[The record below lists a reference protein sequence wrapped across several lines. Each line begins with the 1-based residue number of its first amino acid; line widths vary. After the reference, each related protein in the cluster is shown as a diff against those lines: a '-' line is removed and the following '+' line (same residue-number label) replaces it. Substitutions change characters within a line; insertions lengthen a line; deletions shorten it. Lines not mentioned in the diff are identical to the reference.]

1 MKKRHEQKLVLVSII
16 VFILLNIPIILLFD
30 QSDKVMGIPMI
41 YTYIFMVWIAS
52 IITTFFVVKR
62 YNE

>member
-1 MKKRHEQKLVLVSII
+1 MKKRHEQKLILVSII
-16 VFILLNIPIILLFD
+16 VFILLNVPIILLFD

>member
-16 VFILLNIPIILLFD
+16 IFILLNVPIILLFD
-30 QSDKVMGIPMI
+30 KADKVIGIPMI
-41 YTYIFMVWIAS
+41 YAYIFMVWIAS
-52 IITTFFVVKR
+52 IAITFFVVKR